1 MQTAS
6 SFDMRTVSN
15 KEGEV
20 HIEMHDILRKKGTQ
34 TPNFS
39 TLGLGKAINMSQ
51 DRVGMN
57 KVEKRRN
64 RIQKEILFF
73 WESVH
78 L

>member
-1 MQTAS
+1 MQTLS
-6 SFDMRTVSN
+6 SFDMRTSLN

-20 HIEMHDILRKKGTQ
+20 HIETHDILRKKGTQ

-39 TLGLGKAINMSQ
+39 SLGLGKAINMSQ

-64 RIQKEILFF
+64 GIQKEILFF
-73 WESVH
+73 GDI
-78 L
+78 